1 MALVE
6 EKMFCSILGTVVE
19 VKQMSAKAKL
29 LRKTYMGVWRRGAEI
44 IRMMMTELPE
54 MLMVYMSRKR
64 RQSGICSSWWGEM
77 PKRTKWDTLVQVVL
91 SIYYH

>member
-1 MALVE
+1 MVE

-29 LRKTYMGVWRRGAEI
+29 LRKTYMGVWRRDRDNQDNDDRVARNVDGIHEQKKE
-44 IRMMMTELPE
+44 TERDL
-54 MLMVYMSRKR
+54 LFLVV
-64 RQSGICSSWWGEM
+64 EM

-91 SIYYH
+91 SSVH

>member
-6 EKMFCSILGTVVE
+6 EKVFCGILGTVVE

-44 IRMMMTELPE
+44 IRIMMTELPE
-54 MLMVYMSRKR
+54 MLIGQTQAEKDKRDLLFLVGRNAQKNKMGHTGQVIVY
-64 RQSGICSSWWGEM
+64 
-77 PKRTKWDTLVQVVL
+77 P
-91 SIYYH
+91 IYYH